1 VAAIETGGCG
11 LGEGSADVDGPVTVY
26 VSLPLTG
33 PRANEGRDTADGARL
48 ALADAGGKAGDLEV
62 RARYLNDAGEGPTVD
77 LARVGANAREAASD
91 SSTAAYIGELDSGP
105 TRTSMP
111 ILNDAGIAQVSPG
124 ATALDLTRPA
134 PGFDQAPDVY
144 RPSGEVTFVRVAP
157 SEGVGSYGLALS
169 PAGAEAVRR
178 FRSRFGRLPGP
189 YWFYGYEAM
198 AVVLD
203 AIAQRDLGA
212 AGLRASVADSLLKV
226 ERFDESVIGPYSF
239 TPDGDT
245 TLGAGP

>member
-1 VAAIETGGCG
+1 
-11 LGEGSADVDGPVTVY
+11 
-26 VSLPLTG
+26 
-33 PRANEGRDTADGARL
+33 
-48 ALADAGGKAGDLEV
+48 
-62 RARYLNDAGEGPTVD
+62 
-77 LARVGANAREAASD
+77 
-91 SSTAAYIGELDSGP
+91 
-105 TRTSMP
+105 
-111 ILNDAGIAQVSPG
+111 
-124 ATALDLTRPA
+124 
-134 PGFDQAPDVY
+134 
-144 RPSGEVTFVRVAP
+144 
-157 SEGVGSYGLALS
+157 
-169 PAGAEAVRR
+169 
-178 FRSRFGRLPGP
+178 LPGP